1 VDAAALAELTTRLAE
16 IADLKRVD
24 KVVSWDQAV
33 WMPPSGS
40 EARATQLAA
49 LDAVA
54 HERFV
59 DDRIGELL
67 DELEPYAAS
76 LPYDDNDASIIRVTR
91 RDWEKARRVPTELG
105 AELAK
110 VGAQSYDVWVRA
122 RDASDFAMFR
132 PWLERMLELRLRYA
146 ECFAPYDDPYDAL
159 LDDHEPGMRTE
170 EVRAVFD
177 VLRPA
182 LVSLAAEH
190 ATDEEDPFMRGPF
203 PVDAQHALSVEL
215 VERFGLAR
223 GDYRLDRTV
232 HPFMTYSGLRDIR
245 ITTRYAEDDLNA
257 LFTAMH
263 ECGHGLYQYG
273 VDPAF
278 DRTPLETAP
287 SATDFSMTLH
297 ESQSRLWENVVGRSV
312 PFWRWFYPR
321 VRETFPDVL
330 GDVPVEA
337 FHRAVN
343 RPRRTLVR
351 VDADETT
358 YGLHII
364 LRFELEQE
372 LLSGRL
378 AVADLPEA
386 WNAKVVE
393 LLGLD
398 VPNDALGVLQ
408 DVHWSDGSFGYF
420 PTYQLGNVVSVQIWE
435 KAKEALPGV
444 EEQIERGEFSDL
456 HAWLRENL
464 YSHGRKFT
472 PAETIERV
480 AGGPIDPEPYLRYL
494 SDKLGTLTAA

>member
-1 VDAAALAELTTRLAE
+1 MEAALTELKERLTE
-16 IADLKRVD
+16 IADLKRAE
-24 KVVSWDQAV
+24 KILSWDHAV
-33 WMPPSGS
+33 WMPPSGA
-40 EARATQLAA
+40 EARAAQMAA
-49 LDAVA
+49 MDSVV

-76 LPYDDNDASIIRVTR
+76 LPHDHADACLIRVTR
-91 RDWEKARRVPTELG
+91 TDWEKARRVP
-105 AELAK
+105 LALSVEIAK
-110 VGAQSYDVWVRA
+110 TGAQSYDAWVHA
-122 RDASDFAMFR
+122 RDTSDFARFR

-146 ECFAPYDDPYDAL
+146 DCFGPYDDPYDVL
-159 LDDHEPGMRTE
+159 LDDYEPGMKAGT
-170 EVRAVFD
+170 VRSIFD

-182 LVSLAAEH
+182 LIALANEH
-190 ATDEEDPFMRGPF
+190 ASEEEDEFMRGPF
-203 PVDAQHALSVEL
+203 PEETQQALSIQL
-215 VERFGLAR
+215 IERFGLAP

-245 ITTRYAEDDLNA
+245 ITTRYAQDDLNA

-273 VDPAF
+273 IDPSF

-287 SATDFSMTLH
+287 STTDFSMSLH
-297 ESQSRLWENVVGRSV
+297 ESQSRLWENVVGRSL
-312 PFWRWFYPR
+312 PFWRWFFPH
-321 VRETFPDVL
+321 VRHAFSGVL
-330 GDVPVEA
+330 GGVSVEA

-364 LRFELEQE
+364 LRFELEQQ
-372 LLSGRL
+372 LLTGSL
-378 AVADLPEA
+378 AVSDLPEA
-386 WNAKVVE
+386 WNALVYE
-393 LLGLD
+393 LLGLE

-420 PTYQLGNVVSVQIWE
+420 PTYQLGNVLSVQIWE
-435 KAKEALPGV
+435 KAKEAIPDV
-444 EEQIERGEFSDL
+444 HEQFERGEFGEL
-456 HAWLRENL
+456 HGWLRDNL
-464 YSHGRKFT
+464 YALGRKLT

-480 AGGPIDPEPYLRYL
+480 VGGPIDPAPYLRYL
-494 SDKLGTLTAA
+494 RDKLGALSAA